1 MNLERE
7 NFYKKNASAPLF
19 SPLLISHRFF
29 DFFLLNGYTRKNLDK
44 TWSMFPNRNASE
56 GSRFVRANGACVR
69 NVQGKLHD
77 APLDRPP
84 HIPWRSPGEFRR
96 SPGQP
101 VPNDYPLKSWSREQ
115 LCGGARVNSI
125 IALYSVPRVIAT
137 FPRMQIPL
145 RRGTTETYHRWLNT
159 TMPHL
164 TILLSRSLKSRWL
177 HSN

>member
-1 MNLERE
+1 MISWKEGIFTRRGEPWSSAIFSSSYFGRSKRRNKIDNADGRY
-7 NFYKKNASAPLF
+7 FPIGMHRKKAKSSVKIA
-19 SPLLISHRFF
+19 I
-29 DFFLLNGYTRKNLDK
+29 
-44 TWSMFPNRNASE
+44 
-56 GSRFVRANGACVR
+56 RANGACVR

-77 APLDRPP
+77 APHESAAP
-84 HIPWRSPGEFRR
+84 HSLTLRPGEFRR

-145 RRGTTETYHRWLNT
+145 RRGTTETYHRRHNYT
-159 TMPHL
+159 RRYP
-164 TILLSRSLKSRWL
+164 I
-177 HSN
+177 